1 LNSATRASLVLMDEV
16 GRGTS
21 TFDGLSLAWAA
32 ARHIAQKI
40 GAFTLFATHYFELTA
55 LPEEIASCANVHL
68 DATEHG
74 RELIFLHAV
83 KPGPASQSYGLHVAE
98 LAGVPRDVVERAR
111 DYLRRLE
118 KHQQTLLP
126 ASPQTELKFDALSAA
141 PTDAQRETLERL
153 AALDVDSLTPRAA
166 LDLLYELRRSA
177 K

>member
-1 LNSATRASLVLMDEV
+1 M
-16 GRGTS
+16 
-21 TFDGLSLAWAA
+21 
-32 ARHIAQKI
+32 
-40 GAFTLFATHYFELTA
+40 FATHYFELTA
-55 LPEEIASCANVHL
+55 LPEEIPSCANVHL

-126 ASPQTELKFDALSAA
+126 PSPQTELKFEDPAA
-141 PTDAQRETLERL
+141 AAISGEQL
-153 AALDVDSLTPRAA
+153 AALEKIATLDVDSLTPRAA
-166 LDLLYELRRSA
+166 LELLYELHKNTR
-177 K
+177 